1 MTGALWAAAAGVG
14 FGLFQSVN
22 RLAIADMDVYRS
34 TFLQLVTSAAILLTG
49 LAVRGDLSEL
59 GAMPMRALVNFAAA
73 GLVHFFLGWTLLN
86 MSQKRLGAAR
96 TSPLIATTPL
106 FGTLIAAV
114 TLGEVPGGVSIAG
127 IVTIV
132 GGASLVGM
140 GHSRRPAGVVTAA
153 GSAAVETMPDRLEPP
168 GLAWTAS
175 LAGLGAAMAWA
186 ISPIFIR
193 RGLREIDAPL
203 AGVTV
208 SMIAAVVAYG
218 LALLLRRPRRAG
230 ASSPSRRA
238 VASKLI
244 AGALVGLATWTRWYA
259 LSLLP
264 VAEVLGLALLSVP
277 TVMVLAPLLAGRD
290 VERVTVPVLGGAALV
305 IAGALVLITQR

>member
-22 RLAIADMDVYRS
+22 RLAMVDMDVYRS

-49 LAVRGDLSEL
+49 LAVGGDLPEL
-59 GAMPMRALVNFAAA
+59 GTMPVRALVNFGAA
-73 GLVHFFLGWTLLN
+73 GLVHFFVGWTLLN

-106 FGTLIAAV
+106 FGALIAAV
-114 TLGEVPGGVSIAG
+114 TLGEVPSGVSIAG
-127 IVTIV
+127 IVTIA

-140 GHSRRPAGVVTAA
+140 GHGRRPDR
-153 GSAAVETMPDRLEPP
+153 PDQPRF
-168 GLAWTAS
+168 GRTAS
-175 LAGLGAAMAWA
+175 LAGLGAALAWA

-193 RGLREIDAPL
+193 RGLQEIEAPL
-203 AGVTV
+203 AGVAI

-218 LALLLRRPRRAG
+218 LALLVRPRG
-230 ASSPSRRA
+230 ATTPSASRRA
-238 VASKLI
+238 LATKLL
-244 AGALVGLATWTRWYA
+244 AGVLVGLATWTRWYA
-259 LSLLP
+259 LSLAP

-290 VERVTVPVLGGAALV
+290 VERVTIPVLGGAALV
-305 IAGALVLITQR
+305 IAGALVLITQA

>member
-1 MTGALWAAAAGVG
+1 MTGALWAATAGVG

-22 RLAIADMDVYRS
+22 RLAVADMDVYRS
-34 TFLQLVTSAAILLTG
+34 TFLQLVVSSVILTVG
-49 LAVRGDLSEL
+49 LALGGNLSEL
-59 GAMPMRALVNFAAA
+59 GAMPAGALVNFGAA
-73 GLVHFFLGWTLLN
+73 GLVHFFVGWTLLN

-106 FGTLIAAV
+106 FGALIAAI
-114 TLGEVPGGVSIAG
+114 TLGEVPSGVTIAG

-140 GHSRRPAGVVTAA
+140 EHSRRPAGVVQVAGVAA
-153 GSAAVETMPDRLEPP
+153 AETMPDRSEPR

-175 LAGLGAAMAWA
+175 LAGLGAALAWA

-203 AGVTV
+203 AGVTI
-208 SMIAAVVAYG
+208 SMIAAVIAYG
-218 LALLLRRPRRAG
+218 LALLVRRPRGARAP
-230 ASSPSRRA
+230 SPSRRA
-238 VASKLI
+238 VASKLL

-290 VERVTVPVLGGAALV
+290 VERVTLPVLGGAALV
-305 IAGALVLITQR
+305 IAGALVLITQS